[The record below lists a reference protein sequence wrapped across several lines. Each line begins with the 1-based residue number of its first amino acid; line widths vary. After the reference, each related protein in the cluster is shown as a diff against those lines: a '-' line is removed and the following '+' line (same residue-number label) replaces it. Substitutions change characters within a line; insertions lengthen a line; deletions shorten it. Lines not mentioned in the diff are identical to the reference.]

1 MGSRR
6 SEKFPGVKRP
16 LIAKEVAEH
25 HILIHNGSL
34 TELKVF
40 YTDPFRIQLPTGH
53 SFPIEKYVL
62 LRQRIAEAQI
72 VKPEAMCVPEPAPDK
87 DLLRVH
93 RRNYID
99 RVVRGDLTAKEIRRI
114 GFPWSPPLVERSR
127 RSCGATLQACREALR
142 DGAAVNLAGGTH
154 HAFPDRGEGY
164 CVFNDIAV
172 ACRALQAEGLAQR
185 IVILDCD
192 VHQGNGTAAIF
203 DGDSSVF
210 TFSIHGR
217 NNFPFHKEESDLDIP
232 LVDGTGDESYLK
244 ALKTGIREALDRA
257 EADFAIYVAGADP
270 YEDDRYGRLS
280 LSKAG
285 LVERDRMV
293 FQYCHDRGLPMAV
306 TMGGGYARRINDTVD
321 IHFQTVRLAVLL
333 LA

>member
-1 MGSRR
+1 MC
-6 SEKFPGVKRP
+6 SERP
-16 LIAKEVAEH
+16 LAAEH
-25 HILIHNGSL
+25 QIPIHDESL

-40 YTDPFRIQLPTGH
+40 YTDQFRIQLPAGH
-53 SFPIEKYVL
+53 SFPIEKYAF
-62 LRQRIAEAQI
+62 LRRRIAEAQI
-72 VKPEAMCVPEPAPDK
+72 VKPEAMCVPEPASDK

-93 RRNYID
+93 RRDYID
-99 RVVRGDLTAKEIRRI
+99 RVVRGELTAKEIRRI

-142 DGAAVNLAGGTH
+142 YGAAVNLAGGTH

-172 ACRALQAEGLAQR
+172 ACRAVQAEGLAQR

-192 VHQGNGTAAIF
+192 VHQGNGTAVIF

-217 NNFPFHKEESDLDIP
+217 NNFPFHKEQSDLDIP

-257 EADFAIYVAGADP
+257 EADFAIYIAGADP
-270 YEDDRYGRLS
+270 YKDDRYGRLS

-285 LVERDRMV
+285 LVERDAMV
-293 FQYCHDRGLPMAV
+293 FQYCRDRALPIAV
-306 TMGGGYARRINDTVD
+306 TMGGGYARRIQDTVD
-321 IHFQTVRLAVLL
+321 IHFQTVRLAVLF